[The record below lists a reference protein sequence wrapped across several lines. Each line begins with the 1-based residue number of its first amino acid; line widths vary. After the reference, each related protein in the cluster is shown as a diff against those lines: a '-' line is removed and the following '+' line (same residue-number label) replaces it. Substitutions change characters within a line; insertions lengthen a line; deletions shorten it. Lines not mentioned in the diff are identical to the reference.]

1 MSAISVRAEP
11 VEAIQWQLLHFNA
24 LSGAQM
30 YDVMQLRSTV
40 FVVEQNCVFPDMDGK
55 DAQCMHLLGTQM
67 VDGTPL
73 LQAYARCLPAG
84 LAFAEVSIGRVVT
97 RPEARGLG
105 LGHPLIR
112 EAIAACDATWG
123 AQAIRIG
130 AQARLENFYQQH
142 GFVDMHLPYMEDGIA
157 HLEML
162 RQP

>member
-1 MSAISVRAEP
+1 MSASVS
-11 VEAIQWQLLHFNA
+11 IQWQLLPFDA

-30 YDVMQLRSTV
+30 YEVMQLRSEV

-55 DAQCMHLLGTQM
+55 DAQCMHLLGTQQINGAPVLM
-67 VDGTPL
+67 
-73 LQAYARCLPAG
+73 AYARCLPTG

-97 RPEARGLG
+97 RPSARGMG

-112 EAIAACDATWG
+112 EAIAACNATWG
-123 AQAIRIG
+123 LQPIRIG
-130 AQARLENFYQQH
+130 AQARLKNFYEQH
-142 GFVDMHLPYMEDGIA
+142 GFVDMNLPYMEDGIA